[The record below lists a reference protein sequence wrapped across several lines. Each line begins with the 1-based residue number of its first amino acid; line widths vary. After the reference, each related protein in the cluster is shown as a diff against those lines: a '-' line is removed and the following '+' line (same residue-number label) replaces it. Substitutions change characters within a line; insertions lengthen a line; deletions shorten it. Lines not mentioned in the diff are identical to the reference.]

1 MPAKKQL
8 LSRFK
13 GKQVK
18 FIDRYLTEAYEG
30 KLVDFDSQFALIE
43 KQDGGKEVLI
53 NIQEILGLAEV
64 VDTNV

>member
-18 FIDRYLTEAYEG
+18 FIDRHLTSTFEG
-30 KLVDFDSQFALIE
+30 KLVDFDHQFALIE
-43 KQDGGKEVLI
+43 TKEGIELLANLSEVI
-53 NIQEILGLAEV
+53 GLREV
-64 VDTNV
+64 IDNG